1 MQCILAI
8 NSSTDYNAKIF
19 DPRKRTHTIFS
30 WLYICICQ
38 FFLKSNR
45 KDAFTALIMM
55 LSQVQA
61 TMPAHDQLWIKC
73 HTMHYPR
80 RFVICVYRTQ
90 KKTHI
95 DPQRFVCVL
104 VLSEKHT
111 QWTIWSICGPL
122 GHSVND
128 RKLSQRSFLF
138 LGFYEWYCWC
148 DSHLG
153 GTWYLEIRPWPGK
166 LTNIWIPCFDRQ
178 TLFLALMLFSP
189 SRRAGCPGMKCKQA

>member
-45 KDAFTALIMM
+45 KDVFTALIMM

-90 KKTHI
+90 KKHILTHKGLYVFWYY
-95 DPQRFVCVL
+95 QKNTLNEQFGVFV
-104 VLSEKHT
+104 VLSDIRSMTENCPKDLFCSWVFMNDIVDAT
-111 QWTIWSICGPL
+111 VIW
-122 GHSVND
+122 VERD
-128 RKLSQRSFLF
+128 
-138 LGFYEWYCWC
+138 
-148 DSHLG
+148 
-153 GTWYLEIRPWPGK
+153 T
-166 LTNIWIPCFDRQ
+166 
-178 TLFLALMLFSP
+178 
-189 SRRAGCPGMKCKQA
+189 